1 MARKVEE
8 LVAEALQLTTVAR
21 AELAKELL
29 ASLDNISEE
38 ENEQL
43 WIEEAEH
50 RFSDYKT
57 GMTKAIPAEEV
68 FRRIESRKK

>member
-1 MARKVEE
+1 MSRKLEDF
-8 LVAEALQLTTVAR
+8 VAEALQLPTSAR

-43 WIEEAEH
+43 WIE
-50 RFSDYKT
+50 
-57 GMTKAIPAEEV
+57 
-68 FRRIESRKK
+68 

>member
-1 MARKVEE
+1 MARKVED
-8 LVAEALQLTTVAR
+8 LVAEALQLPTIAR

-43 WIEEAEH
+43 WIEEAE
-50 RFSDYKT
+50 RRYSDYKAGRAT
-57 GMTKAIPAEEV
+57 AIPAEEV